1 MKTSIIRKILLERLS
16 YCSKGAFEAAV
27 EPNIPPK
34 QAERIKKAFKI
45 SDETILG
52 IIDTS
57 LFSRGKN
64 GLVFTDKG
72 VYFLDVLA
80 NIKYRRY
87 IDDWRAGED
96 TAFDSLG
103 IKPDNA
109 LIDTFAVTSLIDA
122 IVTELA
128 KLPQEVEEPK
138 EEEPKEEEPIEK
150 PAPKPE
156 GIDTH
161 EPLKAAEETDEEDEE
176 EDEEDDDDDDVGLLD
191 LFGVILDVTSDPS
204 EE

>member
-1 MKTSIIRKILLERLS
+1 MDTALIKKLLLERLS
-16 YCSKGAFEAAV
+16 HCSKGAFEAQV

-34 QAERIKKAFKI
+34 HLEKVKKCFGITDERV
-45 SDETILG
+45 LG
-52 IIDTS
+52 VIDTS
-57 LFSRGKN
+57 LFGRGKN
-64 GLVFTDKG
+64 GIVFTEKG
-72 VYFLDVLA
+72 VYFKDLLCDLK
-80 NIKYRRY
+80 IRHYT
-87 IDDWRAGED
+87 DDWRTGED

-138 EEEPKEEEPIEK
+138 EEEPKEKEPIEK

-156 GIDTH
+156 GIETH
-161 EPLKAAEETDEEDEE
+161 EPLKATEETDEEDEE
-176 EDEEDDDDDDVGLLD
+176 EDEDDDDDDDVGLLD